1 MSLTLFLGHGKTEMR
16 GGPAIFMSIYRQW
29 PEKEKYIVYEKS
41 YIQSVKKLVSFLRNN
56 RNKKVLTL
64 ILENEYFTE
73 VFLAL
78 LLKIFYR
85 NLTIYGPAYHIPS
98 SPVYGKGFI
107 NSIVHY
113 LDYRLGLWFM
123 AIIYSGIYTENSYMK
138 NYIKGLNPKQRV
150 IVESPGIK
158 GENIIP
164 LGELKNYKRDID
176 LLYLTSMTKNK
187 GIYDFL
193 NVANQI
199 QRKYNNVKIGIAGYS
214 SPAVL
219 DYIENFMKNNNM
231 KNIEIYPNIN
241 DTDKYKLYSRSK
253 IYVLP
258 SVEDGIPITF
268 YEAWSYG
275 VVVIAYNLETYSDI
289 KDYFIQVEK
298 GNVQELTD
306 KCIDA
311 YRNYNQTFS
320 TLVENS
326 YNYSLNHSFSN
337 GIDNIIKQIMENND
351 MIRRAR

>member
-1 MSLTLFLGHGKTEMR
+1 M
-16 GGPAIFMSIYRQW
+16 
-29 PEKEKYIVYEKS
+29 
-41 YIQSVKKLVSFLRNN
+41 
-56 RNKKVLTL
+56 
-64 ILENEYFTE
+64 
-73 VFLAL
+73 
-78 LLKIFYR
+78 
-85 NLTIYGPAYHIPS
+85 
-98 SPVYGKGFI
+98 
-107 NSIVHY
+107 
-113 LDYRLGLWFM
+113 
-123 AIIYSGIYTENSYMK
+123 
-138 NYIKGLNPKQRV
+138 
-150 IVESPGIK
+150 
-158 GENIIP
+158 
-164 LGELKNYKRDID
+164 
-176 LLYLTSMTKNK
+176 NK

-306 KCIDA
+306 KCIEA
-311 YRNYNQTFS
+311 CRNYNQTFS
-320 TLVENS
+320 KLVENS